1 MNIEVSSKWQ
11 HKESG
16 AVVEVI
22 DLVRVCVEEYEKS
35 GHENT
40 IWYEFLSDTKKWRDR
55 HVLTESDFLDQYKPY
70 EPVYEYGY
78 AYYENN
84 LGWNLFTDYLTEEE
98 AKTKMELKGY
108 DKYQRLDFTKR
119 ERSCLKGEDD
129 VHRS

>member
-70 EPVYEYGY
+70 EPVYEYEY
-78 AYYENN
+78 RLQYED
-84 LGWNLFTDYLTEEE
+84 GSRGETSHMTEEE
-98 AKTKMELKGY
+98 FKNRLVGSDIVY
-108 DKYQRLDFTKR
+108 FQRLDFTKKVR
-119 ERSCLKGEDD
+119 HENR
-129 VHRS
+129 